1 MTADLQQAWTS
12 SVPHKWF
19 YFRKMNRG
27 EFKHFSLQWKTSRL
41 SLPLTHKWFYFRKIN
56 RDEFIRFSLQWKTSH
71 LSSLHHFFHY
81 LWTLH
86 QKQKQMAAHF
96 LLQVSVQKVFFLFQE
111 VQREEHPVMFK
122 KKRNILIIFHILNLF
137 KHLNPKRAALIFNG
151 SRKYYPNKLNASF
164 IILHGVSHIN
174 HQLIKKIPNITP

>member
-1 MTADLQQAWTS
+1 MNSYVSPCNGKHLIYPRCTTFFTICELCTRS
-12 SVPHKWF
+12 KNKWQPTF
-19 YFRKMNRG
+19 FCKCPC
-27 EFKHFSLQWKTSRL
+27 KKCFSCSRRSREKNTL
-41 SLPLTHKWFYFRKIN
+41 SCL
-56 RDEFIRFSLQWKTSH
+56 
-71 LSSLHHFFHY
+71 
-81 LWTLH
+81 
-86 QKQKQMAAHF
+86 
-96 LLQVSVQKVFFLFQE
+96 
-111 VQREEHPVMFK
+111 K